1 VRKQVT
7 GEEFT
12 VGECGDL
19 FGVGLMLKAGAMGYP
34 EVVGVRQGSAADAGG
49 VR

>member
-1 VRKQVT
+1 MT
-7 GEEFT
+7 GEVFM
-12 VGECGDL
+12 VGECASGDL

-34 EVVGVRQGSAADAGG
+34 EVVGVRQGSAAEAGG